1 MSGLPMPQAQSD
13 GPRLRHK
20 MLPCASSAR
29 AKCARA
35 PRNASCTATDKASCS
50 TNCCRGRRIGRR
62 PWKTPEGWGCRKLCG
77 LKPGPAASDYWR
89 CCTLADM
96 AADLYA
102 NGAAG
107 AMMGEVDQRYIV
119 ASATPS
125 DRKEHHWGILV
136 MTFPYLAGM
145 DHKVPHGVPERMV
158 HRVANSK
165 EFDSAQAGGLVRNLP
180 IEGVRI
186 TDRGAGVVE
195 RHISISQS
203 EDANSFMIERLRRI
217 AQISLKPT
225 ERDLNYHMHELR
237 EYVRYRHLGEGIWR
251 PKGFNGS
258 SQIMEQYACNHT
270 KGL

>member
-35 PRNASCTATDKASCS
+35 PRNASCAATDKASCC

-125 DRKEHHWGILV
+125 DREEHHWGILV

-195 RHISISQS
+195 RHILRFQS
-203 EDANSFMIERLRRI
+203 EDANNFMIERLRRI
-217 AQISLKPT
+217 AQISPKPT

-258 SQIMEQYACNHT
+258 SQIMEQYACSHT

>member
-1 MSGLPMPQAQSD
+1 MRQWGEGVIDRLDEAAVADGGGLVTALAALARTPARSFASFMQGTAGTVSLLDGRVRGEISD
-13 GPRLRHK
+13 GLSQVMSEPGL
-20 MLPCASSAR
+20 
-29 AKCARA
+29 
-35 PRNASCTATDKASCS
+35 
-50 TNCCRGRRIGRR
+50 IGQ
-62 PWKTPEGWGCRKLCG
+62 
-77 LKPGPAASDYWR
+77 AASDYWR

-195 RHISISQS
+195 RHISRFQS
-203 EDANSFMIERLRRI
+203 EDANNFMIERLRRI

-258 SQIMEQYACNHT
+258 SQIMEQYACSHT

>member
-1 MSGLPMPQAQSD
+1 MRPSKPALPERARPQDWAPTVENARRLGLPQVM
-13 GPRLRHK
+13 R
-20 MLPCASSAR
+20 
-29 AKCARA
+29 
-35 PRNASCTATDKASCS
+35 
-50 TNCCRGRRIGRR
+50 
-62 PWKTPEGWGCRKLCG
+62 G

-119 ASATPS
+119 ASATLS

-165 EFDSAQAGGLVRNLP
+165 EFDSAQAGGLVRNPP

-195 RHISISQS
+195 RHISRFQS
-203 EDANSFMIERLRRI
+203 EDANNFMIERLRRI

-237 EYVRYRHLGEGIWR
+237 EYVKYRHLGEGIWR

-258 SQIMEQYACNHT
+258 SQIMEQYARSHT